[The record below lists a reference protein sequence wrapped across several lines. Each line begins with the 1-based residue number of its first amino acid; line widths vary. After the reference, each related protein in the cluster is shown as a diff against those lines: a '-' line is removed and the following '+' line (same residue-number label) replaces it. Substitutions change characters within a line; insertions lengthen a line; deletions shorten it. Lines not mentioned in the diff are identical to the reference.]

1 MSKKIHT
8 IQSSDKQEFDSEVNF
23 FLELG
28 FELHDG
34 GYEVIKNNDSVV
46 YSQVVT
52 FDIKKYCVDFY
63 DNGQLRYWGPLD
75 SLFDGRSDGSFRFWN
90 ENGQIMEQ
98 GAYKDGKR
106 WGLWTW
112 WYENGHKK
120 EEGSWNKN
128 GKVGEWFEWYENAT
142 LQKSEIYKEGEK
154 DGRFTYYDKNG
165 KMISDGYYG
174 DGKRYTMYKDDT

>member
-1 MSKKIHT
+1 MKHT
-8 IQSSDKQEFDSEVNF
+8 LLIVLFLSVGFSQKLTEVVETYVDDK
-23 FLELG
+23 
-28 FELHDG
+28 DG
-34 GYEVIKNNDSVV
+34 K
-46 YSQVVT
+46 
-52 FDIKKYCVDFY
+52 
-63 DNGQLRYWGPLD
+63 W
-75 SLFDGRSDGSFRFWN
+75 DGLITEWY
-90 ENGQIMEQ
+90 ENGQKSYE
-98 GAYKDGKR
+98 ATYKDGEQD
-106 WGLWTW
+106 GLATW